1 MKIGMGVKGM
11 NYNYSVDSKLYSDEI
26 NRFAKNST
34 VLKKNRKNGILAAL
48 IIVSIVMVISFLKRI
63 SDNYEPMNTLVVY
76 LVMFII
82 VVIFIFILDRLYF
95 KYCILNKV
103 LLKYWKKEYVHGL
116 KLKDDGC
123 MYYITPENAYP
134 AKVEIQI
141 NPMSLKEAKELD
153 NIIVLSVFVR
163 HSKYRKI
170 KGTAMII
177 IPKSIFES
185 EESLNKFKELL
196 KG

>member
-1 MKIGMGVKGM
+1 MDYK
-11 NYNYSVDSKLYSDEI
+11 YSVDSKLYSDEI
-26 NRFAKNST
+26 NRFARNST
-34 VLKKNRKNGILAAL
+34 VLKKNKKNSILGAL
-48 IIVSIVMVISFLKRI
+48 IIVSIVMVISFFKRI
-63 SDNYEPMNTLVVY
+63 SDNYETMNTLVVY

-82 VVIFIFILDRLYF
+82 VIIFIFIFARLHF
-95 KYCILNKV
+95 KYYILNKV

-116 KLKDDGC
+116 KLKDDGWI
-123 MYYITPENAYP
+123 YYISPENAYP
-134 AKVEIQI
+134 ANAEVQI

-153 NIIVLSVFVR
+153 NIIVLSVFGR
-163 HSKYRKI
+163 HPKYRKR

-196 KG
+196 RG